1 MPAVG
6 RLWPS
11 DDDQDVGGVD
21 DDDDDQD
28 VGGVDDDD
36 HDQDVGDVDDYDDHA
51 VRDGY
56 DEDNFLLH
64 LLSGETLIAAL
75 WR

>member
-1 MPAVG
+1 MVIVI
-6 RLWPS
+6 R
-11 DDDQDVGGVD
+11 
-21 DDDDDQD
+21 
-28 VGGVDDDD
+28 
-36 HDQDVGDVDDYDDHA
+36 DQDVGDVDDDHDHA
-51 VRDGY
+51 VRDGD